1 MWVLLEEPRTEGR
14 VSSELL
20 FQQSQNKWGLV
31 PGSIYKIGRMEG
43 DITCPQD
50 SSVSKRHASITV
62 MTRSPQA
69 RPEVVLEDVG
79 SKFGTHLNDG
89 ILAESQRLATN
100 KGVSRALKK
109 PRVMAPGD
117 RVRFGVAY
125 SIFRLMWIDLEVTGS
140 MLRDKEERSNLAGW
154 LETVGAKLQD
164 SMTDKTSHLVMSNI
178 SLSIKV
184 VNCLAKG
191 VPIVTS
197 QFFRDLG
204 QSITTRQPLPLEE
217 NFVPPVSNNS
227 SESVLRDPSISFQVN
242 YERAKLFAEKRII
255 FFDKKQFQQNRLS
268 CQLAG
273 ADVIMWEDGM
283 DIVSITREDVVIKPV
298 SVSNKETWADVSTRL
313 TSLSVAPCP
322 HTEIYLAIVHCSTA
336 NHCNPARRSKLLGGA
351 TDVPD
356 GNKIGG
362 LKVLAADTC
371 SVSGTPQSRS
381 GGPRVQ
387 VSETPS
393 AKVSTDPVTR
403 SVKAPTLG
411 ETPVL
416 ETPSRPKRRR
426 SSQEDE
432 DTQQP
437 PSKVSIIVQGQ
448 GQRGEDTRCR
458 SPDDIFSKNDE
469 KVISPKD
476 NSKSPVELFTM
487 SKQIESQHEISNKD
501 DDEEDDLFGFG
512 VVQPKKKRVLSPP
525 EKSQFGG
532 TQQKRSRHE
541 ENIEDDLFGF
551 EAVKKEPPEPP
562 IEEKMMS
569 LTPDVMNGPGV
580 NREENNKKHPEPEY
594 VEYSRI
600 VQSSDGF
607 IGKPDII
614 KKEVKDETLGNS
626 EVSALSVTVA
636 MISMLRP
643 STSRPSYVEHPDPK
657 QHGRPVANFKKF
669 KKQQFDKPR
678 TAIALKTHILGDN
691 DQTRIEDWFKDNTV
705 VTAKEDEAEQT
716 SKKAEEFWDFESSQ
730 ANKHQR
736 KTNPF
741 SRSKR

>member
-20 FQQSQNKWGLV
+20 VQQSLKKWGLV

-43 DITCPQD
+43 DNDITCPQD

-79 SKFGTHLNDG
+79 SKYGTHLNDG

-109 PRVMAPGD
+109 PRVMSAGD

-154 LETVGAKLQD
+154 LEPVGAKLQD

-204 QSITTRQPLPLEE
+204 QSIKTRQPLPLEE

-255 FFDKKQFQQNRLS
+255 FFDKKQFQQNKLS

-273 ADVIMWEDGM
+273 ADVIMWEDDM
-283 DIVSITREDVVIKPV
+283 DIGSITREDVVIKPV
-298 SVSNKETWADVSTRL
+298 SVSNKETWVDVSTRL
-313 TSLSVAPCP
+313 TSLSLAPCP
-322 HTEIYLAIVHCSTA
+322 HTDLYLAIVHCSTA
-336 NHCNPARRSKLLGGA
+336 HHCNPARRSKLLGGA

-356 GNKIGG
+356 GNKMGG

-381 GGPRVQ
+381 GGSRVQ

-403 SVKAPTLG
+403 SVKTPTLV
-411 ETPVL
+411 ETQVL
-416 ETPSRPKRRR
+416 ETQSRPKRRR
-426 SSQEDE
+426 SSQEDD

-437 PSKVSIIVQGQ
+437 PSKVSNIVQ
-448 GQRGEDTRCR
+448 GQRGEDSRCR
-458 SPDDIFSKNDE
+458 SPDDIFSKNDD
-469 KVISPKD
+469 KAISPKD

-487 SKQIESQHEISNKD
+487 SKQIESQDEIFNKD

-512 VVQPKKKRVLSPP
+512 GVQPKKKRVLSPP

-532 TQQKRSRHE
+532 TQQKRPRHE
-541 ENIEDDLFGF
+541 ESIEDDLFGF
-551 EAVKKEPPEPP
+551 ESVKKETPEPP
-562 IEEKMMS
+562 IEEKKIS
-569 LTPDVMNGPGV
+569 LTPDVSNGPSV
-580 NREENNKKHPEPEY
+580 NREENNKKRPEPEY

-614 KKEVKDETLGNS
+614 KKEVKEETLGDS

-657 QHGRPVANFKKF
+657 QHGRPVANFKRF

-705 VTAKEDEAEQT
+705 VTAKEDEAEET

>member
-20 FQQSQNKWGLV
+20 VQQSLKKWGLV

-43 DITCPQD
+43 DNDITCPQD

-79 SKFGTHLNDG
+79 SKYGTHLNDG

-109 PRVMAPGD
+109 PRVMSAGD

-154 LETVGAKLQD
+154 LEPVGAKLQD

-204 QSITTRQPLPLEE
+204 QSIKTRQPLPLEE

-273 ADVIMWEDGM
+273 ADVIMWGDDM
-283 DIVSITREDVVIKPV
+283 DIGSITREDVVIKPV
-298 SVSNKETWADVSTRL
+298 SVSNKETWVDVSTRL
-313 TSLSVAPCP
+313 TSLSLAPCP
-322 HTEIYLAIVHCSTA
+322 HTDLYLAIVHCSTA
-336 NHCNPARRSKLLGGA
+336 HHCNPARRSKLLGGA

-356 GNKIGG
+356 GNKMGG

-381 GGPRVQ
+381 GSRVQ

-393 AKVSTDPVTR
+393 AKVSTDPVAR
-403 SVKAPTLG
+403 SVKTPTLV
-411 ETPVL
+411 ETQVL
-416 ETPSRPKRRR
+416 ETQSRPKRRR
-426 SSQEDE
+426 SSQKDE

-437 PSKVSIIVQGQ
+437 PSKVSNIVQ
-448 GQRGEDTRCR
+448 GQRGEDSRCR
-458 SPDDIFSKNDE
+458 SPDDIFSKNDD
-469 KVISPKD
+469 KAISPKD

-487 SKQIESQHEISNKD
+487 SKQIESQDEIFSKD

-512 VVQPKKKRVLSPP
+512 GVQPKKKRVLSPP

-532 TQQKRSRHE
+532 TQQKRPRHE
-541 ENIEDDLFGF
+541 VSIEDDLFGF
-551 EAVKKEPPEPP
+551 EPVKKESPEPP
-562 IEEKMMS
+562 IEEKKMS
-569 LTPDVMNGPGV
+569 LTPDVSNGPSV
-580 NREENNKKHPEPEY
+580 NREENNKKRPELEY

-614 KKEVKDETLGNS
+614 KKEVKEETLGDS

-657 QHGRPVANFKKF
+657 QHGRPVANFKRF

-678 TAIALKTHILGDN
+678 TAIALKTHILGNN

-705 VTAKEDEAEQT
+705 VTAKEDEAEET

>member
-20 FQQSQNKWGLV
+20 VQQSLKKWGLV

-43 DITCPQD
+43 DNDITCPQD

-79 SKFGTHLNDG
+79 SKYGTHLNDG

-109 PRVMAPGD
+109 PRVMSAGD

-154 LETVGAKLQD
+154 LEPLGAKLQD

-204 QSITTRQPLPLEE
+204 QSIKTRQPLPLEE

-227 SESVLRDPSISFQVN
+227 SESVLRDPSISFLVN
-242 YERAKLFAEKRII
+242 YERAKLFSEKRII
-255 FFDKKQFQQNRLS
+255 FFDKKQFQQNKLS

-273 ADVIMWEDGM
+273 ADVIMWEDDM
-283 DIVSITREDVVIKPV
+283 DIGSITREDVVIKPV
-298 SVSNKETWADVSTRL
+298 SVSNKETWVDVSTRL
-313 TSLSVAPCP
+313 TSLSLAPCP
-322 HTEIYLAIVHCSTA
+322 HTDLYLAIVHCSTA
-336 NHCNPARRSKLLGGA
+336 HHCNPARRSKLLGGA

-356 GNKIGG
+356 GNKMGG

-381 GGPRVQ
+381 GGSRVQ

-393 AKVSTDPVTR
+393 AKVSTDPVAR
-403 SVKAPTLG
+403 SVKTPTLV
-411 ETPVL
+411 ETQVL

-437 PSKVSIIVQGQ
+437 PSKVSNIVQ
-448 GQRGEDTRCR
+448 GQRGEDSRCR
-458 SPDDIFSKNDE
+458 SPDDIFSKNDD
-469 KVISPKD
+469 KVTSPKD

-487 SKQIESQHEISNKD
+487 SKQIESQDEIFNKD

-512 VVQPKKKRVLSPP
+512 GVQPKKKRVLSPP

-532 TQQKRSRHE
+532 TQQKRPRHE
-541 ENIEDDLFGF
+541 VSIEDDLFGF
-551 EAVKKEPPEPP
+551 EAVKKETPEPT
-562 IEEKMMS
+562 IEEKKMS
-569 LTPDVMNGPGV
+569 LTPDVSKGPSV
-580 NREENNKKHPEPEY
+580 NREENNKKRPEPEY

-614 KKEVKDETLGNS
+614 KKEVKEETLGDS

-657 QHGRPVANFKKF
+657 QHGRPVANFKRF

-705 VTAKEDEAEQT
+705 VTAKEDEAEET